1 MPAMSKAEEGALY
14 EFGSYRLDVHER
26 LLLRAGVPV
35 QLTPKAFEL
44 LVALVARGGRLV
56 TKEEL
61 FQEVWAGSFVE
72 EGNLTQN
79 IYTLRKALG
88 EGMPEQT
95 FIETVPKQGYRFVA
109 PVRLVTPPAEVQP
122 AEAAAG
128 HTTAQTDATADTYEP
143 AAQDP
148 HQTAQPTHATAQP
161 LYAAAA
167 PDAAQQ
173 LLHLSLTEPP
183 ADGQRFAPVA
193 VAVTAPRRRAWL
205 HWLLPLTLALLFITG
220 IGVWR
225 WRATRTRAPNPL
237 TVRSI
242 AVLPFKPL
250 GAEGNDELL
259 GLGMADATIIKLS
272 RVPQFSV
279 LPTSAIFKYTERTQD
294 PLTVGRELGVD
305 AVLDGTVQHAGERV
319 RVTVQLLRLADG
331 RTLWVGKFDEQFTD
345 IFTVQDS
352 LSAQVAQVLAPQLTG
367 EAKSNLVKRYTN
379 NTEAYEA
386 YVRGLYFWNRR
397 TEDGLRRSIGYF
409 GEAIKL
415 DPNYALAYAG
425 LADSYAL
432 VGFYGYDQI
441 APFRE
446 AYEKGRAAA
455 LRALALDPSLAEAH
469 TALAQI
475 KVFYE
480 RDDEEGERELKRA
493 LALNPNYATAHHRY
507 SLFLLEQARLDEAAQ
522 EIMRAHELDPLSAV
536 ISYNAG
542 RVLYL
547 QRRHEEAREF
557 CRKALET
564 DTSMLQPVITLAL
577 VAQQE
582 QRYTEAVAQLE
593 QLKTRASGTGYPA
606 VLEALGCAYAAAG
619 QREDAARVV
628 AELQTLA
635 AQNDGI
641 LFSIA
646 LVHAQLGE
654 LDRAFALLEE
664 RAPHWRVPPFP
675 LLFDPRFD
683 NLRADPRYAD
693 FMRRHNFTQRLGSP
707 PATS

>member
-1 MPAMSKAEEGALY
+1 MPAMSKAEEGAVY
-14 EFGSYRLDVHER
+14 EFNSYRLDVHER
-26 LLLRAGVPV
+26 LLLRDGAPV

-61 FQEVWAGSFVE
+61 FQEVWAGNFVE

-79 IYTLRKALG
+79 IYTLRKVLG
-88 EGMPEQT
+88 EGAPEQT

-109 PVRLVTPPAEVQP
+109 PVRVVTPPAESQP
-122 AEAAAG
+122 TEAAAG
-128 HTTAQTDATADTYEP
+128 HTTEQPAAAAEHAWP

-148 HQTAQPTHATAQP
+148 HVTAQPATEAGP
-161 LYAAAA
+161 HDTASG
-167 PDAAQQ
+167 AAQQ
-173 LLHLSLTEPP
+173 LIHLSLTEPP
-183 ADGQRFAPVA
+183 AEAQAPV
-193 VAVTAPRRRAWL
+193 VAVPRRRARFFWPV
-205 HWLLPLTLALLFITG
+205 LLLLALVAGGGAAL
-220 IGVWR
+220 WR
-225 WRATRTRAPNPL
+225 WRAAHTQMRPL

-242 AVLPFKPL
+242 AVLPFRPL
-250 GAEGNDELL
+250 GTEGNDELL

-272 RVPQFSV
+272 RVPQLSV
-279 LPTSAIFKYTERTQD
+279 LPTSAIYKYTERSQD
-294 PLTVGRELGVD
+294 PLTIGRELGVD

-319 RVTVQLLRLADG
+319 RVTFQLLRLADG
-331 RTLWVGKFDEQFTD
+331 KALQGGKFDERFTD

-352 LSAQVAQVLAPQLTG
+352 LSEQVAQVLAPQLTG

-386 YVRGLYFWNRR
+386 YVRGLYFWNKR
-397 TEDGLRRSIGYF
+397 TPDGLSRGIEYF
-409 GEAIKL
+409 STAIKL
-415 DPNYALAYAG
+415 DPNYALAHAG
-425 LADSYAL
+425 LADAYAL
-432 VGFYGYDQI
+432 VGFYNYEQI
-441 APFRE
+441 ASLQE
-446 AYEKGRAAA
+446 TYEKGRAAA

-480 RDDEEGERELKRA
+480 RDDEGAEQELKRA

-507 SLFLLEQARLDEAAQ
+507 SLFLLEQGRLGEAAQ

-547 QRRHEEAREF
+547 QRRYDEARDY

-564 DTSMLQPVITLAL
+564 DTNMLQPFITLAL
-577 VAQQE
+577 IAQQE
-582 QRYTEAVAQLE
+582 RRYDVAISELE
-593 QLKTRASGTGYPA
+593 RLKPNALGTGYPA

-619 QREDAARVV
+619 RRAEAARVI
-628 AELQTLA
+628 AELQGLA

-641 LFSIA
+641 RFSLA

-683 NLRADPRYAD
+683 DLRADPRYAD
-693 FMRRHNFTQRLGSP
+693 FLRRHEFDQKLARA
-707 PATS
+707 ATPGGK